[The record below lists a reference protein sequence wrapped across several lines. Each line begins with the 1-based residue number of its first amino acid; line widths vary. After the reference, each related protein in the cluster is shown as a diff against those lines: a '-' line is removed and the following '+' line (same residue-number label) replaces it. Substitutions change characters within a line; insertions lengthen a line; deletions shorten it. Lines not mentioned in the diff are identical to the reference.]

1 MSQKLIYG
9 NILEILNKSDYAI
22 ELIMRKW
29 TLFKILKKIKTKIL
43 NIA

>member
-1 MSQKLIYG
+1 MYG

-29 TLFKILKKIKTKIL
+29 TLSKIL